1 MNETTHPHNETLQLI
16 DAKCKRLIQ
25 TIDYISSMVKTD
37 RKASE
42 TSILELTNKINALS
56 KTKDYLLHE
65 ENTIDFILQGNFYE

>member
-37 RKASE
+37 RKESE
-42 TSILELTNKINALS
+42 TSILELTNKINALG
-56 KTKDYLLHE
+56 KTKEFLLTEHDTE
-65 ENTIDFILQGNFYE
+65 SFLLQGNFYE

>member
-1 MNETTHPHNETLQLI
+1 MSETTHPHNETLQLI

-37 RKASE
+37 RKESE
-42 TSILELTNKINALS
+42 TSIMELTNKINALS